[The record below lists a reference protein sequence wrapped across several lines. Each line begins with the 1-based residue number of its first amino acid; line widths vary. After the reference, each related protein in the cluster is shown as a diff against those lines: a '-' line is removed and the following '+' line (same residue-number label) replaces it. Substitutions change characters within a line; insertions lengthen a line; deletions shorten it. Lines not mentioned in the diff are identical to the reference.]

1 MKKMIDYKTTRMIFV
16 EFDVVGLAEIDEF
29 STSEQDPERFSTQW
43 SEVFKGDRVLFGETL
58 RGLMFKDWEF
68 ISVV

>member
-1 MKKMIDYKTTRMIFV
+1 M
-16 EFDVVGLAEIDEF
+16 EFNVAWLTEIDVF
-29 STSEQDPERFSTQW
+29 STSEQVPERFSTQW